1 MFLPGKGVLP
11 LGSRLWVKT
20 SFPSGTRARACP
32 SLRHPGPAVPP
43 PSRFSY
49 FLFLPHP
56 DLEVPRVGDHPSP
69 GPKASA
75 VAASSVKAER
85 RPPPD
90 FLCPEPL
97 KSISGV
103 QKICSVALRVAPPPS
118 SVSSRLEEWRDPCCG
133 REGGRA
139 CTADPAQGVLGT
151 EPGRKELGKQKSVE
165 SGFLCSH
172 SCYYLFIHVYF
183 IKEEMLA

>member
-1 MFLPGKGVLP
+1 M
-11 LGSRLWVKT
+11 LGT
-20 SFPSGTRARACP
+20 I
-32 SLRHPGPAVPP
+32 
-43 PSRFSY
+43 
-49 FLFLPHP
+49 
-56 DLEVPRVGDHPSP
+56 PSP

-103 QKICSVALRVAPPPS
+103 QKICSVALRVASPHPQCPHD
-118 SVSSRLEEWRDPCCG
+118 WRSGGTPAVGG
-133 REGGRA
+133 REGGPVQP
-139 CTADPAQGVLGT
+139 DQPAQGVLGT